1 MACGRA
7 EIFNADLVVAH
18 RLHEIAE
25 WRGEESRADIYLASG
40 DHEHEVVLCETGI
53 RRSHAREGETS
64 HAEPIGPAGE
74 IVKLD
79 QHCVEDHRQRKAQH
93 RKIDAAEA
101 RE

>member
-1 MACGRA
+1 GA
-7 EIFNADLVVAH
+7 EISKAVLVVAH

-25 WRGEESRADIYLASG
+25 WRGEKSRANIYYCSG

-53 RRSHAREGETS
+53 RRRHARDGKTS